1 MLISMNWIGDFVD
14 LTGLDKEALIHR
26 FTLSTAEVEDVF
38 HYGADTH
45 GVIVAEIASIED
57 HPNSKKLHL
66 LKINNGRELVD
77 CVCGAPNVRVGMRV
91 AFATEGGA
99 VCGHP
104 IGRATVAGYPS
115 FGMCCSEAEL
125 GISTDNSGLWEITDD
140 IPLGTDI
147 KEAYGIEDIV
157 FEVDNKSLTNRPD
170 LWGHYGIARELA
182 TLADRPLRP
191 VPCHDTERYADLPPV
206 DIEILDP
213 ERCYRYTGIKVENI
227 QKNISPVNMRI
238 RLFYCGSR
246 AINLLAD
253 LTNYVMLELG
263 QPMHA
268 FDMRRVDAI
277 DVRRFDEPFTFT
289 TLDESEHEIDPETLM
304 ICSHGKPVAVAGIMG
319 GLNSEIEADTTSL
332 LLESANFN
340 GVTIRKSESKL
351 GMRTDASMR
360 YEKFLDPEMT
370 VTAAERFLALLFSID
385 PEARVIS
392 ALTDNYPHHFD
403 TITLS
408 FDQKYVDRYT
418 GISIT
423 PERILRTLTALGF
436 ETSLAGDTYTVTVPS
451 WRATKDVTIKAD
463 LIEEITRIYGYD
475 NFEIKTTLSPLAPVR
490 RSVQNVDD
498 NRAKDILVATYGLH
512 EVHSYIWNDE
522 SKDKELG
529 IPAEQNVRILNA
541 SMPEQSTLRSSM
553 IPTLLHFVSENRGY
567 AEEFGI
573 FEIGRTVEGL
583 LPDGNC
589 NERKK
594 LGIALYAKS
603 VSEEALYLR
612 VRDIMLRLALD
623 IKHDAPQFAAGE
635 GARYP
640 WQHPVNTAAVIL
652 GGREVGFIATLH
664 PAVGT
669 KLDKRAACVVAE
681 LDMDLFAEAT
691 VRGITY
697 REPSRFPGID
707 IDLTFLTD
715 PAAIVFASL
724 KEKIC
729 AAGGAFLTD
738 VTVADI
744 YENNDGV
751 SSITLRLSFTSMEKT
766 LSKAELQADID
777 AILAALAADGMTLK
791 TV

>member
-14 LTGLDKEALIHR
+14 LSGLDKEVLIHR
-26 FTLSTAEVEDVF
+26 FTLSTAEVEDIIY
-38 HYGADTH
+38 YGRDTH
-45 GVIVAEIASIED
+45 GVIVAEIASIEN

-104 IGRATVAGYPS
+104 ITRATVAGYES

-125 GISTDNSGLWEITDD
+125 GISADNSGLMEITDD

-147 KEAYGIEDIV
+147 KECYGIEDVI

-170 LWGHYGIARELA
+170 LWGHYGIAREIA
-182 TLADRPLRP
+182 TLAGRPLAP
-191 VPCHDTERYADLPPV
+191 VPVHDTAVYANLPAV
-206 DIEILDP
+206 QIAIDDP

-227 QKNISPVNMRI
+227 TKNVSPVNMRI
-238 RLFYCGSR
+238 RLFYCGNR

-268 FDMRRVDAI
+268 FDLRRVDAI
-277 DVRRFDEPFTFT
+277 EVRRFAEPFTFT
-289 TLDESEHEIDPETLM
+289 TLDGNDHEIDPETLM
-304 ICSHGKPVAVAGIMG
+304 ICSHGTPVAVAGVMG
-319 GLNSEIEADTTSL
+319 GLNSEIEDDTTSL

-340 GVTIRKSESKL
+340 GVAIRKSESKL

-370 VTAAERFLALLFSID
+370 KTASERFLALLLAIA

-392 ALTDNYPHHFD
+392 ALTDCYVHHFD
-403 TITLS
+403 TITLT
-408 FDQKYVDRYT
+408 FGQRYVDRYT
-418 GISIT
+418 GIT
-423 PERILRTLTALGF
+423 VTKDEILRTLTALGF
-436 ETSLAGDTYTVTVPS
+436 AVACEEDTFTVTVPS

-475 NFEIKTTLSPLAPVR
+475 NFEIKTTRSALYPVR
-490 RSVQNVDD
+490 RSRQNTDD
-498 NRAKDILVATYGLH
+498 NRAKDILVASYTLH
-512 EVHSYIWNDE
+512 EVHSYIWND
-522 SKDKELG
+522 KAKNKELG
-529 IPAEQNVRILNA
+529 IEPEANVRILNA
-541 SMPEQSTLRSSM
+541 GTPDHDTLRSSM
-553 IPTLLHFVSENRGY
+553 IPTLLSFVAENRGY
-567 AEEFGI
+567 ADSYGI

-583 LPDGNC
+583 AANGTC

-594 LGIALYAKS
+594 LGIVLCDKT

-612 VRDIMLRLALD
+612 ARDMVQRICAD
-623 IKHDAPQFAAGE
+623 IKHTAPVFTAGA
-635 GARYP
+635 GAKYP
-640 WQHPVNTAAVIL
+640 WQHPVNTAAVTLDGKEI
-652 GGREVGFIATLH
+652 GFIGVLH
-664 PAVGT
+664 PAVT
-669 KLDKRAACVVAE
+669 VNLDKRAVYAVAE
-681 LDMDLFAEAT
+681 IDMDLFAAIDPAA
-691 VRGITY
+691 VLY

-707 IDLTFLTD
+707 IDLTFATD
-715 PAAIVFASL
+715 PADLIFA
-724 KEKIC
+724 EVE
-729 AAGGAFLTD
+729 AAMREVGGAYLSD
-738 VTVADI
+738 VTVTDV
-744 YENNDGV
+744 YEGENGN
-751 SSITLRLSFTSMEKT
+751 SITFRLSFTAPDKT
-766 LSKAELQADID
+766 LSKAELQPSID
-777 AILAALAADGMTLK
+777 AILGKLAESGMTLK